1 MSSGVMVAP
10 RRSVDV
16 WEDEDQPYFQPLFEN
31 ADAPVEDEADTGASW
46 VREEF
51 DYLADELAAAS
62 IAVSSTRRLRSHPA
76 YIGILSLGGEAIP
89 LLLDRLRAGETR
101 PTWLSLLGLLTK
113 LPPAAGAETIDE
125 AADAWLTWGMTEL
138 APGGKSGARVFYA
151 A

>member
-1 MSSGVMVAP
+1 MSSGVMLAP
-10 RRSVDV
+10 RPSFDT
-16 WEDEDQPYFQPLFEN
+16 WGDEDQPYFQPSFGN
-31 ADAPVEDEADTGASW
+31 ADAVEDDADTGATW

-76 YIGILSLGGEAIP
+76 YIGILSLGGQAIP
-89 LLLDRLRAGETR
+89 LLLERLRTGETR

-138 APGGKSGARVFYA
+138 TPEGKPGARVFYA